1 MFSSTKVAE
10 DNKIESLFPDEEEGG
25 TRKLG
30 SVINKIFH
38 ITAYAINFE
47 DYISNQEHL
56 HTSKFFI
63 EKRIHLIL
71 NLRNNFVCLLL
82 V

>member
-38 ITAYAINFE
+38 MTAYAYHS
-47 DYISNQEHL
+47 DQS
-56 HTSKFFI
+56 
-63 EKRIHLIL
+63 IL
-71 NLRNNFVCLLL
+71 KITLATKNIFTLPSFSLKKGST
-82 V
+82 